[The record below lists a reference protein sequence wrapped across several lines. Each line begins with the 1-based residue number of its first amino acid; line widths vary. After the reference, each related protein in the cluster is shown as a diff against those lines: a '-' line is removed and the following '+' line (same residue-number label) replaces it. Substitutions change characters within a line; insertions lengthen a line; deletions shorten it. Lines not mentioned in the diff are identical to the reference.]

1 MKKQIYPKVIIE
13 DLTKERKE
21 NILSTS
27 RGAGGFGSTDVNQA
41 K

>member
-13 DLTKERKE
+13 DLTKDYKN
-21 NILSTS
+21 NIISTS
-27 RGAGGFGSTDVNQA
+27 RGAGGFGSTDVNQG